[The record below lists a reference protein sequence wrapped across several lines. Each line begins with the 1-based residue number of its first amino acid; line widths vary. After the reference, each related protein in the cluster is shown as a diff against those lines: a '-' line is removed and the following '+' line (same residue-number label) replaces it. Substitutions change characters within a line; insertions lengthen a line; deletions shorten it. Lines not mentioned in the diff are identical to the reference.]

1 MRKSQIDLRERV
13 RPRDRLADRPPLLE
27 RLRGERGFTLVELM
41 IATLLLLAAGPPI
54 VAVIVSSSQIGA
66 KTLTQS
72 DASALAAAKIE
83 LIRAMPYDSIGFPS
97 GNPPGTITTTNQLF
111 YGPSTLNGQ
120 AIAISYQIAFV
131 DDHGAKTQTYADYKR
146 VIVTITRTSD
156 NVVLASKTTNVAALT
171 GAAGGGSEYLT
182 IRRLLVD
189 MAGGSP
195 ALSDVA
201 VSVAHGPSAART
213 DSTSSTGSVVFP
225 LLTPNTSTSN
235 FYDVTAAL
243 AGYSTYPADLPYTGT
258 ANPAISLE
266 HVNHQTGYDDLQTIH
281 MYKNGAA
288 VTVTVYKSDGVTPFP
303 SAATVYMGSS
313 TGLAGNTAT
322 ATVGSPTSAAFSQ
335 LQLGNAYVSPTVST
349 IQIFPGNYA
358 FSAQYGNTVA
368 MTYAVPQ
375 TTVAVPTNYP
385 TVLTKTVKLTMY
397 PNPQTSNTT
406 LTITVKRGST
416 AIQNAHVEVSST
428 ATGQT
433 NAPSVYLW
441 GNTNSSGQVSLIVP
455 RGNGFTLKATDA
467 RGSTVSLVNQSYS
480 SSTGSAT
487 LTITP

>member
-1 MRKSQIDLRERV
+1 MRTSQLDLCERI
-13 RPRDRLADRPPLLE
+13 RPRDRLAGRLPLLE
-27 RLRGERGFTLVELM
+27 RLRGEHGFTLVELM

-54 VAVIVSSSQIGA
+54 VAVLVSSSQIGS
-66 KTLTQS
+66 KSLTQS
-72 DASALAAAKIE
+72 SASALAAAKIE
-83 LIRAMPYDSIGFPS
+83 LIRAMPYDSIGFPN
-97 GNPPGTITTTNQLF
+97 GNPTGTITTTNQLF

-120 AIAISYQIAFV
+120 AISISYQIDYV

-156 NVVLASKTTNVAALT
+156 NAVLATKTTDVAALT
-171 GAAGGGSEYLT
+171 GAAGGGSEYLVV
-182 IRRLLVD
+182 RRLLVD
-189 MAGGSP
+189 MATGNP
-195 ALSDVA
+195 ALSNVA
-201 VSVAHGPSAART
+201 VSIAHGPSAART
-213 DSTSSTGSVVFP
+213 DSTDSAGSVIFP

-243 AGYSTYPADLPYTGT
+243 TGYSTYPADLPYTGT
-258 ANPAISLE
+258 ANPAISPE
-266 HVNHQTGYDDLQTIH
+266 HINHLTGYNDLQTIR
-281 MYKNGAA
+281 MYENGAT
-288 VTVTVYKSDGVTPFP
+288 VTATVYKSDGVTPFP
-303 SAATVYMGSS
+303 SAATVYMGAS
-313 TGLAGNTAT
+313 TGLAGNSAT
-322 ATVGSPTSAAFSQ
+322 AAVGSPTSAVFNQ
-335 LQLGNAYVSPTVST
+335 LLLGNSYVSPSVSS

-358 FSAQYGNTVA
+358 FSAQYGSA
-368 MTYAVPQ
+368 ASMTYAVPQ

-397 PNPQTSNTT
+397 PNPQTTNTT

-416 AIQNAHVEVSST
+416 AVQNAHVEVSST

-441 GNTNSSGQVSLIVP
+441 GNTDSTGKVTLIVP

-467 RGSTVSLVNQSYS
+467 RGSSASIANQNYS